1 MKVVLRAKTGIFL
14 GVSSVLVAWTLLAV
28 RPALAQVRV
37 PSCPSPSDIRDS
49 DLVEITSSETEKT
62 LNGASTADNPVQSF
76 MIRVPPLASG
86 ELTVETQ
93 DSGITATVGRLC
105 RGSKSIATY
114 EPDQPAHLMLMEPVS
129 TGDYFLAVEGAG
141 TNPRGNYTVNVTFSG
156 VLPQDGN
163 QDGNIDD
170 TGSLRRN
177 NQRDS
182 YPITINDSG
191 LLTVATRGRL
201 NTKGVL
207 YRGESTNPT
216 EKIAEDE
223 DSGSGGN
230 FQIVTPVMGDPT
242 NYVVY
247 VEGQT
252 GTERGDYTVVVD
264 FKNASL
270 VTPADNGDGAM
281 DSADLEERGDADYF
295 FITPGSNA
303 FMTVETHKEPNTASR
318 ETNTKG
324 TLFGPNGQLAAD
336 SDAGDG
342 TNFQITVPVLTGE
355 DQHYVVKV
363 EGERVTTTG
372 EYRLEVSY
380 QDVMGEV
387 VEVPSQSQQDIQDI
401 EMTLTAPTGNEPVQ
415 VDRYVLNVSE
425 PGTLQVSTTGTTDT
439 FGTLIGPDGRQ
450 LAEDDNSG
458 ADKNFLMTRHVT
470 KGLHGVTVQGAQ
482 RADAGQYRLV
492 ISFIKNSTVTPPPP
506 DSTPDTTP
514 PADDHGDTS
523 ANATPVGLSS
533 STPGE
538 LETETDADY
547 FQLAVTRTGTLTVET
562 TGATDTQGQLL
573 RDGVPVAD
581 DDDSKDGKN
590 FRIVQDVS
598 PGTYYVRVTGYHGA
612 RGSYTLAVRF
622 NTAAGELENPPNGA
636 SRSGI
641 GVVSGWVCQAD
652 TVEIE
657 FVRGN
662 STYRV
667 PVAYGTSRDD
677 TRSRCG
683 DDGKNG
689 FGLTWNWNLLPA
701 EGRWT
706 VRALADGTEFDSAS
720 VDVVHLTNQEFAEGL
735 VGECRVPDFP
745 RAGQTTLLE
754 WEESSQNFQIVDTE

>member
-1 MKVVLRAKTGIFL
+1 MKVVLRAKAGVFL

-28 RPALAQVRV
+28 QPALAQVRA
-37 PSCPSPSDIRDS
+37 PSCPSPRQVQ
-49 DLVEITSSETEKT
+49 DLFMNGPVMTLGTSETDPSWGES
-62 LNGASTADNPVQSF
+62 AAQMPVQDF
-76 MIRVPPLASG
+76 AIRVPPLAAG
-86 ELTVETQ
+86 ELTVETEG
-93 DSGITATVGRLC
+93 SATVGRLC
-105 RGSKSIATY
+105 RGSKSIATHQ
-114 EPDQPAHLMLMEPVS
+114 PDQPAPLMLTEPVS
-129 TGDYFLAVEGAG
+129 TGDYILAVRGADRDLTG
-141 TNPRGNYTVNVTFSG
+141 TYTVNVTFSG

-170 TGSLRRN
+170 TGSLTQN

-201 NTKGVL
+201 NTKGTL
-207 YRGESTNPT
+207 YEGTHPNPT
-216 EKIAEDE
+216 RKIAEDE
-223 DSGSGGN
+223 ESGSGRN
-230 FQIVTPVMGDPT
+230 FQIVTPTMGAPT
-242 NYVVY
+242 DYVVY

-264 FKNASL
+264 FKNAAP
-270 VTPADNGDGAM
+270 VTPADNENGAM
-281 DSADLEERGDADYF
+281 DFADLEERGDADYF
-295 FITPGSNA
+295 FITPASHA
-303 FMTVETHKEPNTASR
+303 FMTVETHKYPNTAPR

-324 TLFGPNGQLAAD
+324 TLLGPNGQLAAD
-336 SDAGDG
+336 SDTGDG
-342 TNFQITVPVLTGE
+342 TNFRITVPVLGNE
-355 DQHYVVKV
+355 HYVVKV
-363 EGERVTTTG
+363 EGESITTLG
-372 EYRLEVSY
+372 EYELKVSY
-380 QDVMGEV
+380 QDVTTEV
-387 VEVPSQSQQDIQDI
+387 VEVPSQSQQDID
-401 EMTLTAPTGNEPVQ
+401 MTLTAPTGSEDAQ
-415 VDRYVLNVSE
+415 VDRYVLRVSE

-439 FGTLIGPDGRQ
+439 FGTLIGPDGRR

-458 ADKNFLMTRHVT
+458 ADENFLMTRHVT

-492 ISFIKNSTVTPPPP
+492 VGFIENGTVTPPPP
-506 DSTPDTTP
+506 DPTPDTTP

-523 ANATPVGLSS
+523 VNATPAGLSS

-547 FQLAVTRTGTLTVET
+547 FQVVVTQAGTLTVET
-562 TGATDTQGQLL
+562 TGSTDTQGQLL

-590 FRIVQDVS
+590 FRIVHDVS
-598 PGTYYVRVTGYHGA
+598 PGTYYVHVKGYHGA
-612 RGSYTLAVRF
+612 RGTYTLAVRF
-622 NTAAGELENPPNGA
+622 NVAAGELENPPNGA

-641 GVVSGWVCQAD
+641 GVVSGWVCQANM
-652 TVEIE
+652 VEIE

-677 TRSRCG
+677 TRSGCR
-683 DDGKNG
+683 DDGNNG
-689 FGLTWNWNLLPA
+689 FGLTWNWNLLA

-706 VRALADGTEFDSAS
+706 VRALADGTAFDSAS
-720 VDVVHLTNQEFAEGL
+720 VDVVHLTDQEFAEGL
-735 VGECRVPDFP
+735 VGECRVPNFP
-745 RAGQTTLLE
+745 SAGQTTVLE